1 MSNPPNQKAQD
12 KAEGQAAATP
22 SPGESRDVFVPAPD
36 IEVGPFKVRR
46 FVDGDFVALSGIGHP
61 LNHIAAIAD
70 GSYKFVPT
78 GKDCWILC
86 WIMTRPRSVS
96 KEKIK
101 TSGIAGIEEEASDEF
116 GDLPIFAL
124 NKLMVAILK
133 QINIY
138 IEAHLEYEPN
148 KKGEQSSST
157 PSSPRR
163 DGLRKKDISGSQS
176 NSSGAES

>member
-1 MSNPPNQKAQD
+1 
-12 KAEGQAAATP
+12 
-22 SPGESRDVFVPAPD
+22 
-36 IEVGPFKVRR
+36 
-46 FVDGDFVALSGIGHP
+46 
-61 LNHIAAIAD
+61 
-70 GSYKFVPT
+70 
-78 GKDCWILC
+78 
-86 WIMTRPRSVS
+86 
-96 KEKIK
+96 
-101 TSGIAGIEEEASDEF
+101 
-116 GDLPIFAL
+116 
-124 NKLMVAILK
+124 MVAILK